1 VVIELADY
9 ILRRPG
15 PLRALNLGCPN
26 YFCAPHNAGT
36 VRTARQARH
45 GRVHQCSLLLYMYMY
60 VYMCM
65 LPLFIYHCVSYRYIA
80 LRCCVTVLH

>member
-45 GRVHQCSLLLYMYMY
+45 GRVHQCSLLLYMYIHVCIIY
-60 VYMCM
+60 ICVCYHY
-65 LPLFIYHCVSYRYIA
+65 LFI
-80 LRCCVTVLH
+80 TVLATGI

>member
-1 VVIELADY
+1 MVIELADY

-45 GRVHQCSLLLYMYMY
+45 GRVHQYSLLLYMYMY
-60 VYMCM
+60 VYMYICVCYHY
-65 LPLFIYHCVSYRYIA
+65 LFIA
-80 LRCCVTVLH
+80 VLATGI